1 MTNKV
6 RVGQTY
12 IYSPKLLDKIDGRT
26 NLQDGETVR
35 VVNIYGC
42 PRANTMGHCY
52 VNRLD
57 GTWGGLVHCNSLHT
71 KAEYIEY
78 LKREIAKRESN
89 RPTMRQFQVRE
100 LNGEFSIVWHDDANH
115 CIREGYNRFK
125 THAEAVNDANSLE
138 SGSITPK
145 HWPIIAND

>member
-12 IYSPKLLDKIDGRT
+12 IYSPNMLDKIDART

-35 VVNIYGC
+35 VIQPFGC
-42 PRANTMGHCY
+42 PRNGTMGHTF
-52 VNRLD
+52 VQRMD

-78 LKREIAKRESN
+78 LRARIAVMDAERKDSTRESN
-89 RPTMRQFQVRE
+89 RGQAP
-100 LNGEFSIVWHDDANH
+100 EFVPVSAQRNI
-115 CIREGYNRFK
+115 
-125 THAEAVNDANSLE
+125 
-138 SGSITPK
+138 
-145 HWPIIAND
+145 

>member
-1 MTNKV
+1 MGLLNSSRCNNHISAQRGFCALEKGHTDSCAV
-6 RVGQTY
+6 MPRVKEQ
-12 IYSPKLLDKIDGRT
+12 
-26 NLQDGETVR
+26 
-35 VVNIYGC
+35 
-42 PRANTMGHCY
+42 
-52 VNRLD
+52 
-57 GTWGGLVHCNSLHT
+57 

>member
-12 IYSPKLLDKIDGRT
+12 IYSPNMLDKIDGRT
-26 NLQDGETVR
+26 NLQDGENVR
-35 VVNIYGC
+35 VVNLYGC

-52 VNRLD
+52 VDRLD

-89 RPTMRQFQVRE
+89 HGQAP
-100 LNGEFSIVWHDDANH
+100 EFVPVSAQRNI
-115 CIREGYNRFK
+115 
-125 THAEAVNDANSLE
+125 
-138 SGSITPK
+138 
-145 HWPIIAND
+145 